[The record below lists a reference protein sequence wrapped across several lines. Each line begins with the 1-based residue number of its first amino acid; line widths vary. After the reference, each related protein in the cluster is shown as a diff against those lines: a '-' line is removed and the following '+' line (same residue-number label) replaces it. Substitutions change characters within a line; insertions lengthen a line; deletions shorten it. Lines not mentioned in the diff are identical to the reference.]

1 MKKLISLFTLLFI
14 CFILFLAA
22 GQQKGLF
29 MINFNSKK
37 NKKILLSLVIV
48 LVLAMIVPM
57 LVSAVSAFM

>member
-1 MKKLISLFTLLFI
+1 
-14 CFILFLAA
+14 
-22 GQQKGLF
+22 